1 MEVDSEQYK
10 KLEKS
15 IHGLTELHLRQF
27 CKSSGC
33 EYGSPAGV
41 CHKIV
46 EQVNIVWSDMRECA
60 WPLFPQ
66 KQRRGQAR
74 VSGQK
79 HCTLKKE
86 NKSNT
91 AKLNLMHSK
100 PNQKNITSAIRKH
113 EFEFVLLW
121 NNDNS

>member
-60 WPLFPQ
+60 WPLFPPPPV
-66 KQRRGQAR
+66 GEEE
-74 VSGQK
+74 
-79 HCTLKKE
+79 TP
-86 NKSNT
+86 
-91 AKLNLMHSK
+91 AKRACRD
-100 PNQKNITSAIRKH
+100 KNI
-113 EFEFVLLW
+113 VP
-121 NNDNS
+121 